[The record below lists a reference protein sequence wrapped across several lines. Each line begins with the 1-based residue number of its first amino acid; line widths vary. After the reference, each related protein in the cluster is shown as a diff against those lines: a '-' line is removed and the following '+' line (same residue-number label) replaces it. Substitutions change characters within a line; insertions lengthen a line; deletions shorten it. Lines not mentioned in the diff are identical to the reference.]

1 MENVK
6 EKKSIFKKWWFW
18 LIIALIVV
26 IIISSSSGSET
37 PTNEGG
43 NQPSAEQSSSTT
55 ETQKPAETVSYE
67 KVELQTMLN
76 ELKSNALKAEKTY
89 KDKNVELVGKISN
102 FDSDGKYI
110 SIEPVNADEW
120 NFDRVQCYIKDDAQ
134 LDFLLEKEVGDSI
147 TVKGKIKS
155 IGEVLGYSLN
165 IDEVF

>member
-1 MENVK
+1 M
-6 EKKSIFKKWWFW
+6 
-18 LIIALIVV
+18 
-26 IIISSSSGSET
+26 
-37 PTNEGG
+37 
-43 NQPSAEQSSSTT
+43 
-55 ETQKPAETVSYE
+55 
-67 KVELQTMLN
+67 
-76 ELKSNALKAEKTY
+76 
-89 KDKNVELVGKISN
+89 VGKISN